1 MQLEKALARLLDK
14 QVLSNGKQ
22 VDGLLGARKSTLQKD
37 IKRFDDSISDLE
49 SRLEFFEESLVKK
62 FASLE
67 QLLSGLQAQ
76 QVSLTA
82 LTAQN

>member
-1 MQLEKALARLLDK
+1 
-14 QVLSNGKQ
+14 
-22 VDGLLGARKSTLQKD
+22 
-37 IKRFDDSISDLE
+37 
-49 SRLEFFEESLVKK
+49 LVKK